1 MGDESVG
8 ADCIR
13 DRPGM
18 GSRLKTASTTTRIC
32 LAVFAV
38 ALAVRLLTLTFWL
51 PRLRPDVDLDSYRSL
66 AQHVAAGKGFVAI
79 SDAGQELPN
88 VSRTPVYPLFLA
100 ALMRVG
106 GDKLGL
112 FLAVQCVLG
121 AVACLLTVMLA
132 SRWLSW
138 AGATV
143 AGLVVAVDPN
153 SIVRCV
159 DLRTETLFTLLLIG
173 GACVLTWR
181 DKQWWG
187 WVLGGF
193 LWSLAAL
200 CRPIAVWLW
209 VVALILAFTTRAS
222 WPKRFS
228 YLALFLIVY
237 LPLEG
242 VWAARNM
249 RLTGRCFVS
258 TIATYNLL
266 MYRTAG
272 VEAERTRQPLEV
284 VQRRFLTDF
293 GDIQFFDG
301 RAAFD
306 SKLQTYK
313 RTAARILSSAT
324 ALVAKQTIVGW
335 VKVLFGPGARS
346 IDNMLR
352 EPGSPPRWWPPLY
365 TLGLI
370 VAALLSLVG
379 VIKLGREAT
388 MMCAVA
394 LYLVL
399 LAGGPESNSR
409 FRVPMTP
416 VLAILAVAGAV
427 SVCSREASS
436 RQNPKNGEA
445 RE

>member
-1 MGDESVG
+1 MSAKPSAPLGPGSMRGESVG

-18 GSRLKTASTTTRIC
+18 GSRLNTAPTTTKIC

-38 ALAVRLLTLTFWL
+38 ALVVRLLTLTFWL
-51 PRLRPDVDLDSYRSL
+51 PRLRSDVDLDSYRSL
-66 AQHVAAGKGFVAI
+66 AQHLAAGKGFVAI
-79 SDAGQELPN
+79 SHAGQELPN

-100 ALMRVG
+100 ALMRIG
-106 GDKLGL
+106 GDRLGL

-121 AVACLLTVMLA
+121 AVTCLLTVMLA

-143 AGLVVAVDPN
+143 AGLLVAIDPN

-159 DLRTETLFTLLLIG
+159 DLRTETLFTLLLVA
-173 GACVLTWR
+173 GACVLARR

-187 WVLGGF
+187 WLLGGF

-222 WPKRFS
+222 WSNRFS
-228 YLALFLIVY
+228 YLALFLIAQ

-242 VWAARNM
+242 VWVARNA
-249 RLTGRCFVS
+249 RLTGQCFVS
-258 TIATYNLL
+258 TIPICDLL
-266 MYRTAG
+266 MYRAAG
-272 VEAERTRQPLEV
+272 VEAARTHQPLAV
-284 VQRRFLTDF
+284 VQDRFLTDF

-306 SKLQTYK
+306 LRLQTCK
-313 RTAARILSSAT
+313 RTVVRILSSAG

-335 VKVLFGPGARS
+335 AKVLFGPGARS

-352 EPGSPPRWWPPLY
+352 EPGSPSRWWPPLY

-370 VAALLSLVG
+370 VTVVLSLVG
-379 VIKLGREAT
+379 AIKLGRET
-388 MMCAVA
+388 TLLCAVA

-399 LAGGPESNSR
+399 LAGGPEGNSR
-409 FRVPMTP
+409 FRTP
-416 VLAILAVAGAV
+416 VTPILAILVVAAVQTRRKPA
-427 SVCSREASS
+427 
-436 RQNPKNGEA
+436 
-445 RE
+445 